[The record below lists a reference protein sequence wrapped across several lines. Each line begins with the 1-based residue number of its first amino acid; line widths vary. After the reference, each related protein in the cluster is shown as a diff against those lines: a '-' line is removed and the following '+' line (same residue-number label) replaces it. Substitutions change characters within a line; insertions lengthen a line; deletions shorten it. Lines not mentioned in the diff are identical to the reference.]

1 MDITH
6 ARSTRHTEYFIGGQ
20 KLDYVETERLLGVHL
35 SKDLKWN
42 HHTEVVRKKGA
53 QILAQP
59 EGLHAQGQ
67 KDGLSDARQA
77 DSILRHPRLMA
88 SRDQN

>member
-1 MDITH
+1 
-6 ARSTRHTEYFIGGQ
+6 
-20 KLDYVETERLLGVHL
+20 
-35 SKDLKWN
+35 LKWN